1 MSQDDAIAT
10 PLCCKRLRCRH
21 RRRAIKLING
31 TKTVRPDWEKKT
43 PKPPTEKGSP
53 CVLSKANLANLPQA
67 ILYKSSKPALTK
79 IRSPLVD
86 LRSVSSSVSKP
97 KDSSANLGNLPY
109 DLIYKI
115 FQACSPTRAVAIGL
129 SSKRLYN
136 FLRLAHPN
144 PIPLDYNDAPC
155 FGDYEQDEDA
165 LYTMLGLWMPKHYR
179 TTLARIPEVPKQ
191 FVNMKVYG
199 FMHSWKDEALWSY
212 YMDRAAASVDGKM
225 YYEKGFKSY
234 LPDVEALQIIRQD
247 TKRFQ
252 SKIQWRKFWSKCK
265 IFKKCGPV
273 KFPKRVVEGKLADGR
288 AVEKKARA
296 RVVSAAADGGE

>member
-43 PKPPTEKGSP
+43 PKPPTEKDSISLGR
-53 CVLSKANLANLPQA
+53 
-67 ILYKSSKPALTK
+67 SSKRLFLGLKGARPN
-79 IRSPLVD
+79 LVYGVTGI
-86 LRSVSSSVSKP
+86 SP
-97 KDSSANLGNLPY
+97 KDSSANLGSLPY

-199 FMHSWKDEALWSY
+199 FMHSWKDKALWSY

-225 YYEKGFKSY
+225 YYEEGFKSY

>member
-1 MSQDDAIAT
+1 MCALQGQSRKPT
-10 PLCCKRLRCRH
+10 PSHPLQIFKACSNKDSISLGRSSKRLFLGLKG
-21 RRRAIKLING
+21 A
-31 TKTVRPDWEKKT
+31 RP
-43 PKPPTEKGSP
+43 
-53 CVLSKANLANLPQA
+53 NLVYGVTG
-67 ILYKSSKPALTK
+67 IS
-79 IRSPLVD
+79 
-86 LRSVSSSVSKP
+86 P
-97 KDSSANLGNLPY
+97 KDSSANLGSLPY

-199 FMHSWKDEALWSY
+199 FMHSWKDKALWSY

-225 YYEKGFKSY
+225 YYEEGFKSY
-234 LPDVEALQIIRQD
+234 LPYPYMKGQKWQVVTDFACLQRFFSDYQPLALTSRY
-247 TKRFQ
+247 
-252 SKIQWRKFWSKCK
+252 SP
-265 IFKKCGPV
+265 KKH
-273 KFPKRVVEGKLADGR
+273 F
-288 AVEKKARA
+288 
-296 RVVSAAADGGE
+296 